1 MWESKRPMCVS
12 ALLLALATLTA
23 QARIVRIAVTS
34 DLQGAIAGVPET
46 YHVIKGLAYGEIN
59 PNDPRNSIIQDIAL
73 APRNSGGNV
82 EYIAT
87 FSSMPQFILRP
98 KPY

>member
-1 MWESKRPMCVS
+1 MWESKRRCVS

-46 YHVIKGLAYGEIN
+46 YLIDGHGIVRWRFVGPI
-59 PNDPRNSIIQDIAL
+59 PPRVASEGIPAL
-73 APRNSGGNV
+73 MKKFGS
-82 EYIAT
+82 
-87 FSSMPQFILRP
+87 
-98 KPY
+98 